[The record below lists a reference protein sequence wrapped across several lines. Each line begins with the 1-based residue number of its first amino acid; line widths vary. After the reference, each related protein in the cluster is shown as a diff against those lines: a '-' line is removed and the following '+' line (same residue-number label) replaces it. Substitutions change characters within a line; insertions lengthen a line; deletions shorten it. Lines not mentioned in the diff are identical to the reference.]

1 MVSRFLFK
9 TTVLESITIISET
22 NKKLTKLIF
31 TKNFKKHLY
40 VQLRL

>member
-9 TTVLESITIISET
+9 TTVLENITNISVA

-31 TKNFKKHLY
+31 TKDFRKHLY